1 MKYEL
6 HGIGEKAHTIHIE
19 YIARSWLWAT
29 MAMQNGKKK
38 EHLDNARVECV
49 PVHRINR

>member
-38 EHLDNARVECV
+38 RASRQRASWVCSSAPDK
-49 PVHRINR
+49 